1 MCLKNIIIVY
11 DYAFING
18 GAAKIAIQSAI
29 ALSKQNYNVY
39 YYSAVGPVCK
49 ELLFSN
55 VQIHC
60 LNTKDINTAN
70 RLIAIKNGIW
80 NSSVKKNFHKF
91 LSPFSPED
99 TVVHIHGWVKA
110 LSSSVVKTSTN
121 MNFKTFITL
130 HDYFTLCPNGG
141 FYNFKRNK
149 ICKLKGFGIKCLF
162 CNCDKR
168 NYIQKLWRAAR
179 QFIQDFNVKR
189 NPNITYISLSD
200 LNECLVKSYVRSKQ
214 FVRVNNFVTPP
225 PYRNENAS
233 ASKTFICVG
242 RLSIEKGVDIFCEAM
257 HEIITTYPNIKA
269 LVVGEGELSPLRN
282 KYPEIDFVG
291 WKTQEEI
298 YKLLKDARALVLPSR
313 WYEGFPL
320 TVMEALTINV
330 PCLISNCTS
339 ATEIITNMKTGLIFK
354 SNNVDSL
361 IQEAKVALDDNFLHN
376 CQQNIEKMKISHLFS
391 IQNHI
396 DSLIAAYEG
405 EAI

>member
-1 MCLKNIIIVY
+1 MKY
-11 DYAFING
+11 
-18 GAAKIAIQSAI
+18 
-29 ALSKQNYNVY
+29 
-39 YYSAVGPVCK
+39 
-49 ELLFSN
+49 
-55 VQIHC
+55 
-60 LNTKDINTAN
+60 T
-70 RLIAIKNGIW
+70 
-80 NSSVKKNFHKF
+80 
-91 LSPFSPED
+91 
-99 TVVHIHGWVKA
+99 
-110 LSSSVVKTSTN
+110 
-121 MNFKTFITL
+121 
-130 HDYFTLCPNGG
+130 
-141 FYNFKRNK
+141 
-149 ICKLKGFGIKCLF
+149 
-162 CNCDKR
+162 
-168 NYIQKLWRAAR
+168 
-179 QFIQDFNVKR
+179 
-189 NPNITYISLSD
+189 
-200 LNECLVKSYVRSKQ
+200 RS
-214 FVRVNNFVTPP
+214 
-225 PYRNENAS
+225 
-233 ASKTFICVG
+233 
-242 RLSIEKGVDIFCEAM
+242 
-257 HEIITTYPNIKA
+257 
-269 LVVGEGELSPLRN
+269 LSPLRN